1 MQVPIS
7 WFYLIRCNAQYLL
20 LSCIMLYNN
29 LMGYFLKSLVK
40 NITMYTESKT
50 FIDLLYRY
58 YPQYR
63 NHTKKYSNYGIIVK
77 NTFLF
82 NIDYECEE
90 ECY

>member
-20 LSCIMLYNN
+20 LSYIMLYN

-50 FIDLLYRY
+50 FIELTLPILSSISKLY
-58 YPQYR
+58 
-63 NHTKKYSNYGIIVK
+63 KKI
-77 NTFLF
+77 
-82 NIDYECEE
+82 
-90 ECY
+90 